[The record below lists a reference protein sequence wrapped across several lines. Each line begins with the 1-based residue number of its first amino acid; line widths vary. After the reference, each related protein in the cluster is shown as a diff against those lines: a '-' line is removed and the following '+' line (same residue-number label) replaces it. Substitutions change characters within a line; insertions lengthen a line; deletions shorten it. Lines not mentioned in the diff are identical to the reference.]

1 MHTIEQEVR
10 AARATGRTRR
20 RHSAE
25 FKQRVVQ
32 ACRQPGVSLA
42 SVALANGINPSLLRR
57 WVVQGDAPATMPSL
71 PGPAPA
77 AAGEI
82 DFVPVQ
88 VRESVQPSG
97 AISIEIKRAG
107 LSVAISWPADQAGS
121 CAAVL
126 RELLR

>member
-1 MHTIEQEVR
+1 VHTIEQEV
-10 AARATGRTRR
+10 RATGRTRR

-25 FKQRVVQ
+25 FKQQVVQ
-32 ACRQPGVSLA
+32 ACRQSGVSLA

-57 WVVQGDAPATMPSL
+57 WVVQSDAPASVPSL

-77 AAGEI
+77 AAGEL
-82 DFVPVQ
+82 DFVPVR
-88 VRESVQPSG
+88 VREAVQAAG
-97 AISIEIKRAG
+97 AISMEIKRAG